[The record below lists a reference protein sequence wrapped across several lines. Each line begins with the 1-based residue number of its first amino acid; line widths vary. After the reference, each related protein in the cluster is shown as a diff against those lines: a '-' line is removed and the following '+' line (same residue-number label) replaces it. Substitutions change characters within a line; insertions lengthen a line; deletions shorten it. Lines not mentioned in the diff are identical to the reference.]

1 MQKYERISCHHFIE
15 INGYAYF
22 SNWFYNGLFQVAL
35 ETGNTVFLGSFT
47 NEIISEFNIH
57 WEVLQQGESIYFFPR
72 RGRHVHIYSLT
83 SQSISSIEIRKASE
97 DFFRIKEIIIRGAN
111 VIFLPMEEKAP
122 IRTLDLNT
130 QIVSELATTQQTFD
144 GIYLSKSKLAF
155 PAPQLLEKYRIELAD
170 RFSWMQMP
178 DGKWCAFLPMG
189 RHLLWYTPTTQTID
203 TVPLTVI
210 NEKEL
215 DTYLQPMR
223 QAYLCKGL
231 LGENKPLTFHEYLK
245 TISRYEVATINTN
258 KKKGSIGQNIWCFMK
273 IGNLSGGI
281 T

>member
-1 MQKYERISCHHFIE
+1 MNKFERISCHCFIK

-22 SNWFYNGLFQVAL
+22 SNWFYNGLFRTNL
-35 ETGNTVFLGSFT
+35 KTGETLFLGSFG
-47 NEIISEFNIH
+47 NEIVSEFNIH
-57 WEVLQQGESIYFFPR
+57 WEALQHKESIYFFPR

-83 SQSISSIEIRKASE
+83 SQSISSIEIREASE
-97 DFFRIKEIIIRGAN
+97 DFFRIKEIIIRDAN
-111 VIFLPMEEKAP
+111 IIFLPMEEKAP

-130 QIVSELATTQQTFD
+130 QIVSDVATAQQTFD
-144 GIYLSKSKLAF
+144 GIYLSKSAPTF
-155 PAPQLLEKYRIELAD
+155 PKPQLLEKYRIERAD
-170 RFSWMQMP
+170 RFSWMQMQ

-189 RHLLWYTPTTQTID
+189 CHLLWYTPTTQTID
-203 TVPLTVI
+203 AVPLTVT

-231 LGENKPLTFHEYLK
+231 LNENKPLTFHEYLK

-258 KKKGSIGQNIWCFMK
+258 KKKDSIGQNIWCFMK
-273 IGNLSGGI
+273 IRNFSGGI